1 MTTLTAAQVA
11 DELGYATTTVID
23 YLRTGQIRGGF
34 QVVPNGRW
42 LVKAD
47 EYEQWKAERVAAV
60 DPHRIEPRS
69 ARSRAAQSRRTA

>member
-1 MTTLTAAQVA
+1 MTNLTARDVA
-11 DELGYATTTVID
+11 LDLHLATATVID

-34 QVVPNGRW
+34 QPIPNGRW
-42 LVKAD
+42 LVDAD